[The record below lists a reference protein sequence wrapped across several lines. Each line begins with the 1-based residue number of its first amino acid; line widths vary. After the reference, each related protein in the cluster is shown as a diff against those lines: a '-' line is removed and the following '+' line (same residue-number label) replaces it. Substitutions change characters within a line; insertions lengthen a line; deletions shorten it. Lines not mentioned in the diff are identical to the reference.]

1 MKTISSTKK
10 IAGVLALL
18 LILTSVVAIAQPVQ
32 FTIDTQRST
41 LSYTGDHRMH
51 GWTGV
56 SNAVNGTLLID
67 LEQPA
72 SSRIE
77 IVVPVESFDSGNSN
91 RDSNMLDTVE
101 SDKYPDVQF
110 VSEEIVVDQWDK
122 TTDGYSGTWRVKG
135 QLTFHGQTQP
145 VEIPVIVKGG
155 NGSFEATGEFN
166 ISLKAFGVRRPK
178 LLLMPISDE
187 ILLAGEI
194 YASSQEY
201 SNPQ

>member
-1 MKTISSTKK
+1 M
-10 IAGVLALL
+10 LALTPTAL
-18 LILTSVVAIAQPVQ
+18 LAQPEELA
-32 FTIDTQRST
+32 IDARRST

-56 SNAVNGTLLID
+56 SNSVSGSLIVD
-67 LEQPA
+67 PEQPA

-101 SDKYPDVQF
+101 SDRYPDVQF
-110 VSEEIVVDQWDK
+110 VSEEIIVDQWEK
-122 TTDGYSGTWRVKG
+122 TADGYSGTWRVIG
-135 QLTFHGQTQP
+135 PLTFHGQTQQ
-145 VEIPVIVKGG
+145 VEIPVKVTGR
-155 NGSFEATGEFN
+155 NGSFEASGEFQ

-187 ILLAGEI
+187 IMLAGEI

-201 SNPQ
+201 SDPQ